1 MKYWIPFLLLMACTQ
16 KAIKNEVVKMPTIPA
31 LIVKV
36 GDSLLHFNNGFWLYN
51 NQPFSGTLLQ
61 YHPNS
66 TISNQQTFF
75 NGKEQGWGVTFYSDG
90 AIESKRYYT
99 KGEKDSVHYGW
110 WYNGNK
116 RFEYHFKQGTY
127 HGDFKEW
134 YETGEPFK
142 HIIYDNGTE
151 RKGLAW
157 RRNGKLYLNYVMQ
170 NGRRYGLINSDLC
183 YSLKDER
190 GEYIKSVKEDSV
202 IAK

>member
-1 MKYWIPFLLLMACTQ
+1 MKYVIIMYLLMACTPQ
-16 KAIKNEVVKMPTIPA
+16 SKESKVLPTPVIPA
-31 LIVKV
+31 TTVVV
-36 GDSLLHFNNGFWLYN
+36 GDSLMQFNNGFWLYN
-51 NQPFSGTLLQ
+51 NQPFSGTLVN
-61 YHPNS
+61 YGPNK
-66 TISNQQTFF
+66 TIAAQQTFF

-116 RFEYHFKQGTY
+116 RFEYHFKQGNY

-142 HIIYDNGTE
+142 YIIYDNGTE

-170 NGRRYGLINSDLC
+170 NGRRYGLINSGLC

-190 GEYIKSVKEDSV
+190 GEYIKSVKEDSA